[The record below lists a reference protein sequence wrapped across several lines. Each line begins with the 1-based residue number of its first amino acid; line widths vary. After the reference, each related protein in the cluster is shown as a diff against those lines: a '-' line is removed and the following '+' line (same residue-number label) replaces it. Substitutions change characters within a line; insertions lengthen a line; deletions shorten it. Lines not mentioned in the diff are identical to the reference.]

1 MSGALIS
8 SHWARAIFI
17 ILTAAIFRVTSQTG
31 KQMLP
36 CCGTLQNNTGFRNMF
51 LCLTSYLISRLVLFR
66 VFSGP
71 DLRKPQ
77 RGVDQ
82 PAAVLPLIFTKVLK
96 ISDEMT
102 GSQNTH
108 WCFVSDLCAHRQV
121 SLRPLCV
128 TWTFSIEET
137 KLNQLK

>member
-1 MSGALIS
+1 MNLTLNSRSEVASVFLKLILWRKMSNYVLKFYVRGFNQQSLS
-8 SHWARAIFI
+8 KSNLHHPHC
-17 ILTAAIFRVTSQTG
+17 VTSQTG

-36 CCGTLQNNTGFRNMF
+36 CYGTLQNNTGFRNMF
-51 LCLTSYLISRLVLFR
+51 LCLISYLISRLVLFR

-108 WCFVSDLCAHRQV
+108 
-121 SLRPLCV
+121 
-128 TWTFSIEET
+128 
-137 KLNQLK
+137 